1 MTSRLTL
8 LAATLAVLGL
18 HQPADIGPAPGR
30 LVDVGG
36 RRLHLH
42 CIGNGSPTVV
52 LEAGA
57 SSFALDW
64 TLVQSRLAR
73 ARRVCA
79 YDRAGAGWSDPRED
93 VETPARVT
101 DDLHRLLTT
110 AAEKPP
116 FVMVGAS
123 MGGLYVRRYQLEYPA
138 DVVGMVLVDAAT
150 EDRLFTIF
158 QGATVPIGSLTAEQL
173 RTTLPAGPVTIPSR
187 APQTG
192 APFDRLPSELF
203 ELRIRLDRRLIASF
217 PPSVSAE
224 IVRESSEGR
233 RVGLAR
239 LLASRDQPDN
249 PLRKVPLIV
258 LTRGQDMTPGIAD
271 NHAGLARLSSNAR
284 HVVVKASGH
293 QPPMRSK
300 RAPHA
305 NRFNSPRTRTTA
317 TTSA

>member
-1 MTSRLTL
+1 MLW
-8 LAATLAVLGL
+8 VW
-18 HQPADIGPAPGR
+18 
-30 LVDVGG
+30 
-36 RRLHLH
+36 
-42 CIGNGSPTVV
+42 C
-52 LEAGA
+52 
-57 SSFALDW
+57 SSM
-64 TLVQSRLAR
+64 
-73 ARRVCA
+73 
-79 YDRAGAGWSDPRED
+79 
-93 VETPARVT
+93 
-101 DDLHRLLTT
+101 
-110 AAEKPP
+110 PP
-116 FVMVGAS
+116 WRNS
-123 MGGLYVRRYQLEYPA
+123 Y
-138 DVVGMVLVDAAT
+138 
-150 EDRLFTIF
+150 FTIF

-233 RVGLAR
+233 RGGLAR

-293 QPPMRSK
+293 EIHLYDPVVVIDAIQDV
-300 RAPHA
+300 A
-305 NRFNSPRTRTTA
+305 
-317 TTSA
+317 TSATRGDKLRQ